1 MLERFRLRRL
11 AFGTCLAALVV
22 GVSAA
27 PAAAVPASA
36 DQPQTQSVY
45 DAQWPLRG
53 ANVQRVW
60 TTTKGQGIRVA
71 VIDSGVDA
79 SHPDLVGRVTGG
91 GDFANGASGD
101 GTQDVVAP
109 EGHGTEVASLI
120 AGTGKNFDGDG
131 LLGLAPEA
139 KILAYGVYED
149 GQPDPSAVAKAVR
162 AAVAD
167 GAQIILTPS
176 SSVMARPAVLAAV
189 RDALESDAVV
199 VSGVDGSAGS
209 TAGTTTGPAV
219 MTRRIELPGV
229 VTVAAVDRNGKVWSA
244 PEPGTRVALAAPG
257 VDVLAASTDD
267 RYWAGSDS
275 SFAAS
280 WVAGAAALV
289 RAAHPGWTAVQ
300 TIEKLIDTARPSGT
314 GCTDDCGYGVVDPLK
329 AVSDT
334 TKPAAKTNP
343 LLSATGPRQE
353 TATRSVRTA
362 VDPERIMFFVV
373 SAAAALMLYV
383 AVTTVFIRRQRSPG
397 D

>member
-1 MLERFRLRRL
+1 MARMLERLRLRRL

-27 PAAAVPASA
+27 PAVADPA
-36 DQPQTQSVY
+36 QTQSVY
-45 DAQWPLRG
+45 DAQWPLQG

-60 TTTKGQGIRVA
+60 TTTKGQGITVA

-79 SHPDLVGRVTGG
+79 RHPDLVGRVTGG

-109 EGHGTEVASLI
+109 QGHGTEVASLI
-120 AGTGKNFDGDG
+120 AGTGRNFDGDG

-149 GQPDPSAVAKAVR
+149 GRPDPSAVAQAVR

-189 RDALESDAVV
+189 REALRSDSVV
-199 VSGVDGSAGS
+199 VAGVDGSAA
-209 TAGTTTGPAV
+209 AGTTTSPAL
-219 MTRRIELPGV
+219 MTRRVELPGV

-257 VDVLAASTDD
+257 VNVLAASTDN

-300 TIEKLIDTARPSGT
+300 TIEKLIDTARPTDT
-314 GCTDDCGYGVVDPLK
+314 GCTDNCGYGVVDPLK

-334 TKPAAKTNP
+334 TQPTTKTNP
-343 LLSATGPRQE
+343 LLSATGAHQE
-353 TATRSVRTA
+353 AATRSVRPA
-362 VDPERIMFFVV
+362 VDPEHILFFAV
-373 SAAAALMLYV
+373 SAAVALMLYV